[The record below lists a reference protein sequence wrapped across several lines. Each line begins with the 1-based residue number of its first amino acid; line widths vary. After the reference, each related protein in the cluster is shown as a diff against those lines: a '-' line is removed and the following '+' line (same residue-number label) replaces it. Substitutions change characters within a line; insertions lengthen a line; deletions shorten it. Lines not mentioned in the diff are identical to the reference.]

1 MIWVF
6 SAITFVA
13 GVLIVLAISSALA
26 PGPQGTS
33 HRLDQLWA
41 SAEKRGTRS
50 FPDLHLE
57 LLWHILHAIGRLFPA
72 SASSAT
78 RVEGIL
84 ARAGV
89 RQAGSLS
96 LLRGVKLVTALAFAG
111 LLWAS
116 GRYQSNPVFLFILAA
131 IAGFVV
137 PDFWLTWRVRR
148 RKHRIQTGL
157 ADALDLLIVCVEAGL
172 ALDQSILRVSQ
183 ELSLAHP
190 ELSEELQL
198 MNFEVRV
205 GKARAEALHA
215 LAVRTGVDDVLSL
228 VSLLIQAERFGGSIA
243 QSLRIFSENLRTLRR
258 QRAEELA
265 AKTTVKMIP
274 VLVLFI
280 FPALFVVILGPA
292 VLRMMQEL
300 LPALAK

>member
-1 MIWVF
+1 MIWAF
-6 SAITFVA
+6 SAITFAAAVI
-13 GVLIVLAISSALA
+13 VVLAVSSAFA
-26 PGPQGTS
+26 PGPPGASQ
-33 HRLDQLWA
+33 RLDRLWTP
-41 SAEKRGTRS
+41 AEKEAPPS
-50 FPDLHLE
+50 FLQLRLE
-57 LLWHILHAIGRLFPA
+57 LLSHILNGLGKLLPA
-72 SASSAT
+72 SANSAT
-78 RVEGIL
+78 RVERIL
-84 ARAGV
+84 MRAGI
-89 RQAGSLS
+89 RQAGAVSV
-96 LLRGVKLVTALAFAG
+96 LRGVKLLSSLVFLCVMWATG
-111 LLWAS
+111 LY
-116 GRYQSNPVFLFILAA
+116 RSNPVFLLLFAA
-131 IAGFVV
+131 VTGFVV

-148 RKHRIQTGL
+148 RQHRIQTGL
-157 ADALDLLIVCVEAGL
+157 PDALDLLIVCIEAGL
-172 ALDQSILRVSQ
+172 ALDQSVLRVSQ

-205 GKARAEALHA
+205 GKARAEAFRS
-215 LAVRTGVDDVLSL
+215 LAARTGVDDVRAL
-228 VSLLIQAERFGGSIA
+228 VSLLTQADRFGTSIA